1 MPRSRICLP
10 AWRLRIRAQ
19 GGDERGFGLVESV
32 MSMGIAA
39 AGLLAVA
46 GLMAAGAGLQRN
58 SRDGGRA
65 GMAAMQQLE
74 QLRILP
80 RTDARVQV
88 GGSLTANVAN
98 YNTLVDAP
106 PAGRL
111 RVRWQVLAGP
121 AGTVEIRVRTIRVTA
136 GGGPEVAVADGSRQ
150 SEVRSLVWRPAI
162 P

>member
-1 MPRSRICLP
+1 MPRSRVCLP

-80 RTDARVQV
+80 RTDVRVQV
-88 GGSLTANVAN
+88 NGGSLAANVAN
-98 YNTLVDAP
+98 FNTLVNVP
-106 PAGRL
+106 PAGL
-111 RVRWQVLAGP
+111 IRVRWQVLPGP
-121 AGTVEIRVRTIRVTA
+121 ANTHEIRVRAI
-136 GGGPEVAVADGSRQ
+136 PEVAGSRP
-150 SEVRSLVWRPAI
+150 SEVRSLIWRPAV